1 MKAISRISTRVM
13 LALGLALLVISVT
26 ISYLTIGTLV
36 EDAREEAKNQEGTIV
51 LERVVA
57 QFRFT
62 EALLRRYVLTAQ
74 PGDLVAYQK
83 SRDLLANQLTA
94 LIGKDVLP
102 TQSQDDIRPL
112 RDLIAQRVQSMD
124 LTAQAR
130 GEQGLEA
137 AAARAGSPV
146 NRQLDDEIDKLFGQ
160 IKNASS
166 QSIAKSK
173 VDTERSSEMAKR
185 LILVSGLL
193 SLLTFWWAIS
203 RLERAQRRQSLVEA
217 QLTDS
222 EAMSRAITDSMAEG
236 LVTASADGVVVS
248 ANTAVRHMFGY
259 RADELLGQKVTL
271 LLPERYRMGFEA
283 FFSTL
288 PKREVGFRE
297 WDTKTL
303 ALRRDGV
310 EFPVSVSFGDVNVGG
325 RRLFTAIIHDIT
337 ESQRITEAL
346 RNSEEQLRQLTD
358 TVPALIAYVDAEQRF
373 QFHNKA
379 YQEVLGRTQAQIEGR
394 YMADVLGPELYAVVE
409 PHVREVLSGYS
420 VRYERRQMTASGE
433 WREYVM
439 NYFPRYGEDAAE
451 DQVIGFF
458 ALGNDVTELKRIDRM
473 KSEFV
478 STVSHE
484 LRTPLTSIRGSL
496 GLVMGGVAG
505 QLPDKAR
512 ALVDIARTNC
522 ERLIRLIND
531 ILDSE
536 KIESGKVTFD
546 LLPLDMQELLEQAI
560 SANEGFAMQHNVKV
574 ALKAE
579 KFAVMVYA
587 DSDRLVQVV
596 TNLLSN
602 AIKFSPVNETVTVR
616 LRWKAGIAR
625 VEVTDKGPG
634 IPEEFRQRIFQKFS
648 QADSSDTRQKGG
660 TGLGL
665 SISRAIVE
673 RMEGTMGFTTEI
685 GVGTTFYFELPE
697 WREAPAVSAPMSLFG
712 GERPRIL
719 ICEDDQDVA
728 KLLALMLDGDG
739 FDADIAHSPAQARE
753 YLQMTAYAAM
763 TMDIK
768 LPSQNGL
775 DFLRELRSSP
785 KTRQLPVVVLSV
797 TAAEARMQPQYQSL
811 DVTDWL
817 DKPINEAML
826 RKTIRRAVAKSRAA

>member
-1 MKAISRISTRVM
+1 MNVPLRATTHLM
-13 LALGLALLVISVT
+13 LAVGLALLVISVT

-36 EDAREEAKNQEGTIV
+36 EDAREERKHQEGILV
-51 LERVVA
+51 LERAVT
-57 QFRFT
+57 QFRAT
-62 EALLRRYVLTAQ
+62 EARLRRYVLTAQ
-74 PGDLVAYQK
+74 PVDLSAYQT
-83 SRDLLANQLTA
+83 SRDMLRGQLADMVGQGVLLTE
-94 LIGKDVLP
+94 
-102 TQSQDDIRPL
+102 SQKDIRPL
-112 RDLIAQRVQSMD
+112 RDLIDQRVQSMD

-130 GEQGLEA
+130 QEQGLEA
-137 AAARAGSPV
+137 AAARSGSAI
-146 NRQLDDEIDKLFGQ
+146 NRQLDEDIDQLFGR
-160 IKNASS
+160 IKKDSS
-166 QSIAKSK
+166 LSIAKSK

-185 LILVSGLL
+185 LILISGLL

-203 RLERAQRRQSLVEA
+203 RLQRAQRRQSLVEA

-236 LVTASADGVVVS
+236 LVTASADGIIVN

-259 RADELLGQKVTL
+259 RAEELLGQKVTL

-283 FFSTL
+283 FFGML

-346 RNSEEQLRQLTD
+346 RNSEAQLRQLTD
-358 TVPALIAYVDAEQRF
+358 TVPALIAYVDADQRY

-379 YQEVLGRTQAQIEGR
+379 FQEMMGLTQAQIQGQH
-394 YMADVLGPELYAVVE
+394 MADVLGPELYPVVE

-420 VRYERRQMTASGE
+420 VRYERRQLTAAGE

-451 DQVIGFF
+451 NQVIGFF

-496 GLVMGGVAG
+496 GLVVGGVAG
-505 QLPDKAR
+505 QLPDKAK
-512 ALVDIARTNC
+512 ALVEIARTNC

-546 LLPLDMQELLEQAI
+546 LRPLDMQQLLEQAI
-560 SANEGFAMQHNVKV
+560 SANEGFAVQHNVKL

-579 KFAVMVYA
+579 KFAVMVHA
-587 DSDRLVQVV
+587 DSDRLLQVV

-625 VEVTDKGPG
+625 VEVSDRGPG

-673 RMEGTMGFTTEI
+673 RMEGTMGFTTEL
-685 GVGTTFYFELPE
+685 GAGTTFFFELPE

-719 ICEDDQDVA
+719 VCEDDQDVA
-728 KLLALMLDGDG
+728 KLIALMLDSDG

-753 YLQMTAYAAM
+753 YLQMTSYAAM

-775 DFLRELRSSP
+775 DFIRELRNSP

-797 TAAEARMQPQYQSL
+797 TAAEARMKPQYQSL

-826 RKTIRRAVAKSRAA
+826 RKTIRRAVAKSRKP